1 MDRKGGL
8 HYPRGSQVREGHES
22 HTSFLDM
29 SVAVNIGRGPLCS
42 GGDLGPFLIR
52 GEVPN
57 PFLGLRAV
65 PEGVMEAGQP
75 IPGQCATPHQ
85 VRQASPGLHHST
97 QTHTMHLGTLSKNA
111 KRWGCSCR
119 SWRDGAGQCTQQS
132 TQCCDIPVP

>member
-1 MDRKGGL
+1 MERKGGL
-8 HYPRGSQVREGHES
+8 RCPRVSQVREEHES

-29 SVAVNIGRGPLCS
+29 SVAVNIGLGGPLCS

-57 PFLGLRAV
+57 PLLGLRTV

-85 VRQASPGLHHST
+85 VR
-97 QTHTMHLGTLSKNA
+97 
-111 KRWGCSCR
+111 
-119 SWRDGAGQCTQQS
+119 
-132 TQCCDIPVP
+132 